1 MLLARVAVKLGA
13 VLPVLLPVLL
23 LPVLSVGHVHDDQQ
37 RRTSDEDELQG
48 PQADVGDG
56 EEVVVA
62 DVGAARLPRV
72 AVKVLLLIPPDA
84 LGRHHVDQHAEDKD
98 HGEPDAAEGRGV
110 LVDPAEQRLQCFPIH
125 GDRRWRQPESGT
137 WGKSSWR
144 TQQWGSSSAVLQ
156 QGPDPRNPT
165 DLPNSPPSI
174 TGDGA

>member
-13 VLPVLLPVLL
+13 VLPILLPVLL

-84 LGRHHVDQHAEDKD
+84 LGSHHVDQHAEDKD
-98 HGEPDAAEGRGV
+98 HGEPDAAKGRGV
-110 LVDPAEQRLQCFPIH
+110 LVDPADLAKSLPPAVPDYVCWYKLATKFP
-125 GDRRWRQPESGT
+125 GMGQD
-137 WGKSSWR
+137 K
-144 TQQWGSSSAVLQ
+144 
-156 QGPDPRNPT
+156 
-165 DLPNSPPSI
+165 
-174 TGDGA
+174 